1 MELLHRDITDRIIN
15 VFYCAYDELGS
26 GFLEKICQTA
36 MVIALRDAGLRVDER
51 VSFEVPFRGHLL
63 GTFVA
68 DIVVEGLVLIEI
80 KSKSAMTPR
89 DEAQTMNYL
98 RASTLEVALLMNFG
112 PKPEFVRRVLT
123 NDRKGQRGSHPP
135 VAQK

>member
-1 MELLHRDITDRIIN
+1 MELLHRDITERIIN
-15 VFYCAYDELGS
+15 VFYAVYDELGS

-36 MVIALRDAGLRVDER
+36 MVMALREAGLRVNER
-51 VSFEVPFRGHLL
+51 VSFEVLFRGQLL
-63 GTFVA
+63 GIFVA

-112 PKPEFVRRVLT
+112 PKAEFRRRVFT
-123 NDRKGQRGSHPP
+123 NDRKAQRGAHPA
-135 VAQK
+135 VAQN